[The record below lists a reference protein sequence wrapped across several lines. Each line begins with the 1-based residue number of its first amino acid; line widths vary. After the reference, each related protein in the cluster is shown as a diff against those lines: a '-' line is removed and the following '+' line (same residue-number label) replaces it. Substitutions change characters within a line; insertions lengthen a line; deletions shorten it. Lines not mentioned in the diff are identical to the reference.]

1 MEGTGDYQKGSV
13 TKQDTSIFPKKEAS
27 TAPTV
32 FSSWRR
38 GKALNQRHEQT
49 HREGSPILRARGAGA
64 SSSLPRSTSSASR
77 ARTAPPPPVPR
88 CHRGGVSTAPAS
100 ATHLRPAGSAR
111 GSSGTEAAAP
121 WAVSRQGGREGGEG
135 RRPRGRRAGAAPTAA
150 RKAQGFG
157 CDVREAAPRPPCPRP
172 ALTVGRARG
181 RAVRAAS
188 GFVSLAVLLCGIW
201 CLRALRPSEKERD
214 RAITASIRLEK
225 RLTCDGTTPC
235 QPDLALSD
243 LSLYP

>member
-1 MEGTGDYQKGSV
+1 MSKPTGRAAPSCGPGVPGHPHPSPGTHPVPPGH
-13 TKQDTSIFPKKEAS
+13 PH
-27 TAPTV
+27 P
-32 FSSWRR
+32 
-38 GKALNQRHEQT
+38 
-49 HREGSPILRARGAGA
+49 SPGAH
-64 SSSLPRSTSSASR
+64 PV
-77 ARTAPPPPVPR
+77 PPVPGQR
-88 CHRGGVSTAPAS
+88 RHRRSPVVTAAAS
-100 ATHLRPAGSAR
+100 ARPRPRPPTCAPRAPPGEAR
-111 GSSGTEAAAP
+111 GP
-121 WAVSRQGGREGGEG
+121 RQLLPGLFPGREGGREGGEG

-188 GFVSLAVLLCGIW
+188 GFVSLAVLLCDIW